1 MDAGSG
7 DLLDGCGVLI
17 GTGSLCDLGCNRAD
31 RKRVMS
37 SLRSVLLP
45 SLSCL
50 AIQGLCVVALSQL
63 TRWAESRPLIDRPV
77 LNSLKTFENHLASS
91 ESV

>member
-1 MDAGSG
+1 M
-7 DLLDGCGVLI
+7 LI
-17 GTGSLCDLGCNRAD
+17 GTSSPSDLGCNGGD

-63 TRWAESRPLIDRPV
+63 TRWAESRPPSDRPV
-77 LNSLKTFENHLASS
+77 LNSLKTIENQLG
-91 ESV
+91 

>member
-17 GTGSLCDLGCNRAD
+17 GTGSLCDLGCNRGD
-31 RKRVMS
+31 RKRLMS
-37 SLRSVLLP
+37 SLRSIVLP

-63 TRWAESRPLIDRPV
+63 TRWVESRPLIDRPL
-77 LNSLKTFENHLASS
+77 LNSIKTIENHFASS
-91 ESV
+91 DSV